1 MSQLSSFHSANI
13 PLSRLLMIR
22 RAPTEAWT
30 TEYWQNEMKRAETCI
45 ECGMCKTKCP
55 YGLDTPRLLKENIED
70 YKKVLSG
77 EIKVN

>member
-1 MSQLSSFHSANI
+1 MA
-13 PLSRLLMIR
+13 LMIR

-30 TEYWQNEMKRAETCI
+30 TEYWQDEMKRAETCI

-70 YKKVLSG
+70 YKKVIAG